1 MRTEQAEK
9 LLETV
14 GLHADASQELL
25 ENGKNLSGGQKQRVA
40 IARVL
45 AREKKILFMDEATAN
60 LDARS
65 SKKIE
70 NMVLD
75 SDKTVVLITHKLTD
89 ETRERLDRVI
99 KL

>member
-1 MRTEQAEK
+1 
-9 LLETV
+9 
-14 GLHADASQELL
+14 
-25 ENGKNLSGGQKQRVA
+25 
-40 IARVL
+40 
-45 AREKKILFMDEATAN
+45 MDEATAN

-65 SKKIE
+65 SQKIE

-89 ETRERLDRVI
+89 ETRGRMDRVI